1 MRVAIADDAV
11 LFREGLARVL
21 EASGLQVVG
30 RAGDVQE
37 LMALVQAENPDVVI
51 TDIRMPPGHSTEGLI
66 AAREIRE
73 RHPNVAVLLLSQY
86 VETTHALRLLER
98 GAGSIGY
105 LLKDRVSDIRDFV
118 DAIRRVAQGGSAIDP
133 EVVSELLV
141 RRRQHDLVG
150 GLSDREREVLNLM
163 AEGRSNAAIG
173 TTLHMSEKTV
183 EGHVRSIFS
192 KLQLEPTADDHR
204 RVLAVL
210 MYLGLS

>member
-37 LMALVQAENPDVVI
+37 LMALVEAENPDVVI

-163 AEGRSNAAIG
+163 AEGRSNAAIA